1 MRQVAFA
8 SRFSS
13 RLAVTA
19 MLAATLVA
27 PARAQDPESVADAQ
41 EAAER
46 WLAQLDAGNYAGTWR
61 DASAS
66 LRNAVPQ
73 AQFEAGLRQART
85 PLGGASDRALKSATY
100 HTTMPGMPD
109 GQYVVIQYTTRFAN
123 KEQAVETVT
132 PMREQDGSWRVSGY
146 FVQ

>member
-8 SRFSS
+8 TRFVFP
-13 RLAVTA
+13 AI
-19 MLAATLVA
+19 LAAALAA
-27 PARAQDPESVADAQ
+27 PAHAQDPESVADAQ

-46 WLAQLDAGNYAGTWR
+46 WLAQLDAGNYTGAWR

-66 LRNAVPQ
+66 LRKAVPQ
-73 AQFEAGLRQART
+73 PQFEAGTRQVRT
-85 PLGGASDRALKSATY
+85 PLGSASDRALKSATY
-100 HTTMPGMPD
+100 QTTLPGAPD
-109 GQYVVIQYTTRFAN
+109 GQYVVIQYITRFAN